1 MPKNFLEEGKN
12 PGLGIR
18 DLHKR
23 GFTGKGVKV
32 AIIDQKLRL
41 THIEYKDRIERYIES
56 ENIDEHPSMHG
67 SAVSSL
73 LCGADCGVGGL
84 VSAEEWFNEYDYCE
98 SILVITKMLLKKQI
112 TTLKRLI
119 QI

>member
-1 MPKNFLEEGKN
+1 MSKNFLEEGKN

-41 THIEYKDRIERYIES
+41 THIEYKDRIERYIRLY
-56 ENIDEHPSMHG
+56 MWQVG
-67 SAVSSL
+67 CQGAL
-73 LCGADCGVGGL
+73 LPVG
-84 VSAEEWFNEYDYCE
+84 
-98 SILVITKMLLKKQI
+98 LKSK
-112 TTLKRLI
+112 K
-119 QI
+119 